1 MDSIPAH
8 WRWFP
13 ESRFG
18 LFIHWGPYA
27 AIGRGE
33 QVLLRERLD
42 QAEYEDAACRWNPGR
57 CDPREWARVAK
68 DAGMK
73 YAVLTT
79 RHHDGY
85 CLWDSKLTDYTSAAQ
100 APKRDFVREFIEAF
114 RAEGLR
120 IGLYYSFMDAR
131 VPAFWEGPRTCPEG
145 WEEFREYVHGQVRE
159 LLTGYGPIDVFW
171 FDGAWPRTQQEW
183 KSRELIETMRSL
195 QPEIL
200 INNRLGKSEPGEQG
214 DAAAVEDAGLN
225 ADLGDFGTPEHRIV
239 AEERLWESCQVTTQ
253 RLWGYTNG
261 EWWRPSDLLLT
272 FLIESAVKG
281 GNLLLNVGPGPD
293 GTLPPEFVERL
304 GDIGEWMRLHGEAV
318 YGVGRGDVTEFI
330 TRGWQAARGRRL
342 YLIIRFW
349 DGNASLTM
357 PGLKTRVK
365 QATLL
370 TTGQDLEFSQTD
382 DFLTILGLPRE
393 RPAKLFP
400 VIRLDCESEP
410 EAWDW
415 AVARLWKYDPRIN
428 TGWAAARGD
437 SVWTGRGRR

>member
-1 MDSIPAH
+1 MDSIPEY

-85 CLWDSKLTDYTSAAQ
+85 CLWDSKLTDYPSAAQ

-131 VPAFWEGPRTCPEG
+131 VPAFWEGPQTCPEG

-183 KSRELIETMRSL
+183 KSRELIDMMRSL
-195 QPEIL
+195 QPGIL
-200 INNRLGKSEPGEQG
+200 INNRLGKSEPQDQG
-214 DAAAVEDAGLN
+214 DAAAVEGALAGY
-225 ADLGDFGTPEHRIV
+225 A
-239 AEERLWESCQVTTQ
+239 
-253 RLWGYTNG
+253 
-261 EWWRPSDLLLT
+261 
-272 FLIESAVKG
+272 
-281 GNLLLNVGPGPD
+281 
-293 GTLPPEFVERL
+293 
-304 GDIGEWMRLHGEAV
+304 
-318 YGVGRGDVTEFI
+318 
-330 TRGWQAARGRRL
+330 TRGGAPRFLTAAQSRAFRGAPARGRAARGVRAPRRARIPPARPPAAATRL
-342 YLIIRFW
+342 AQSG
-349 DGNASLTM
+349 GNS
-357 PGLKTRVK
+357 
-365 QATLL
+365 TLL
-370 TTGQDLEFSQTD
+370 PAGRRS
-382 DFLTILGLPRE
+382 GARWR
-393 RPAKLFP
+393 RP
-400 VIRLDCESEP
+400 
-410 EAWDW
+410 
-415 AVARLWKYDPRIN
+415 
-428 TGWAAARGD
+428 
-437 SVWTGRGRR
+437 RGRYRCRR